1 MENTESLTILK
12 DGVEVSCDV
21 CFSFISEDTNKGYIA
36 YTDHSL
42 DEEGNEVIYV
52 SSYDPEDEMQNL
64 SDVSEEELEMVN
76 EVMDKITNNLKGD
89 NNE

>member
-1 MENTESLTILK
+1 MENTEELTIIK

-21 CFSFISEDTNKGYIA
+21 CFSFVSEDTNKGYVC

-52 SSYDPEDEMQNL
+52 SSFDPNDPEQNL
-64 SDVSEEELEMVN
+64 GDVTDEEYEMAIEVLDGIEKKLGGEEN
-76 EVMDKITNNLKGD
+76 E
-89 NNE
+89 